1 MKVDVILG
9 LQRGDEGKGKVVDCT
24 IKEHLKKYGQDEV
37 LCMRFNGG
45 SNAGHCI
52 MVNGKEVVTH
62 QIPSGVLQGTMGLIS
77 VGCVVDPDLLQ
88 SEIKTLEDNGFK
100 VRGRLFVA
108 ENAHIVTLDHKQ
120 RDESNDAVGSTKR
133 GIGPCYTDKVAR
145 CGKRANGLKDVF
157 QKMGVGVVNA
167 VYFCKQFKVVVCEG
181 AQGYGLDIDY
191 GSYPYVTSSV
201 CNVGSVCQSGI
212 PPQKISNV
220 IGVAKV
226 YETYLGHL
234 DFEAKT
240 DLEVIEKIRLEG
252 KEVGNTT
259 GRKRQINWLNVTEL
273 KQACELN
280 GVTTLILNKWDI
292 LKKVNVFFKEQSMY
306 KTLDKSFET
315 SEAFREYVEKE
326 LNVKQI
332 IWSESPEFI

>member
-24 IKEHLKKYGQDEV
+24 IKEHLKNYGQNEV

-77 VGCVVDPDLLQ
+77 VGCAVDPDLLQ

-100 VRGRLFVA
+100 VQGRLFVA
-108 ENAHIVTLDHKQ
+108 QNAHVVTLEHK
-120 RDESNDAVGSTKR
+120 RLDENNDTVGSTKR

-145 CGKRANGLKDVF
+145 CGKRASTLKSVW
-157 QKMGVGVVNA
+157 QKMGVGLVNA
-167 VYFCKQFKVVVCEG
+167 VDFCKKFKVVVCEG

-201 CNVGSVCQSGI
+201 CNIGSVCQSGI
-212 PPQKISNV
+212 PPQKISRV
-220 IGVAKV
+220 LGVAKV

-234 DFEAKT
+234 DFESKT
-240 DLEVIEKIRLEG
+240 DKSYIEKIRLEG

-259 GRKRQINWLNVTEL
+259 GRKRQINWLNTTEL

-292 LKKVNVFFKEQSMY
+292 LQKVNVY
-306 KTLDKSFET
+306 KTLDNSFET
-315 SEAFREYVEKE
+315 SEAFKAYIENE
-326 LNVKQI
+326 LGVKQI
-332 IWSESPEFI
+332 IWSDSPEKI